1 MFDDLDIPNRRE
13 RWLVGAADLALG
25 AATLPARIVR
35 RRRAA
40 VPERILLLRLE
51 RIGDLLMS
59 LGAIAAVRQL
69 APAAEIDLVVG
80 SWNEPIA
87 KLLPGIHALEV
98 VDAPWLTRGAAGVG
112 GRGLASRAWAWR
124 RRRYDLCI
132 NFEGD
137 IRSNGLAWLSGATR
151 RVGFG
156 MAGGKPLLTDVVR
169 HDTSRHV
176 AANSLALVERAFGLP
191 GGSLPTPPARDALLS
206 SRLPLPDRVRGAATA
221 CLQQAFGA
229 SLPSLLIAVHAPGG
243 RQIKQWPVARFADA
257 AAQVA
262 RDSDAA
268 IVLTGAPDDA
278 RQVDEVES
286 TLKAGGVPTIRVQGN
301 VDLVLLAGVLSQ
313 CRLLLTG
320 DTGPMHM
327 AAAVGTPVVAV
338 FGPSM
343 PWRYSPLIA
352 DHRIVRVDLPCSP
365 CNRIR
370 QPPRRCTGHVPDCLV
385 GVTTGAV
392 VQAARSLLE
401 ARPALAGR

>member
-25 AATLPARIVR
+25 VATLPARVVR
-35 RRRAA
+35 RRPARA
-40 VPERILLLRLE
+40 PERILLLRLE

-69 APAAEIDLVVG
+69 AAAAEIDLVVG

-87 KLLPGIHALEV
+87 RLLPGMHAIEV
-98 VDAPWLTRGAAGVG
+98 VDAPWLVRGAAGSS
-112 GRGLASRAWAWR
+112 GRQLAARGWAWR

-137 IRSNGLAWLSGATR
+137 IRSHGLAWLSGATR

-156 MAGGKPLLTDVVR
+156 MAGGAPLLTDVVP
-169 HDTSRHV
+169 HDASRHV
-176 AANSLALVERAFGLP
+176 AANSLALVERAFDLAAGTLP
-191 GGSLPTPPARDALLS
+191 APPAPDALRS
-206 SRLPLPDRVRGAATA
+206 CRLPLPDRVRGAATA
-221 CLQQAFGA
+221 CLQQASGA
-229 SLPSLLIAVHAPGG
+229 PLPSTLIAVHAAGG
-243 RQIKQWPVARFADA
+243 RQIKQWPVARFAEA

-262 RDSDAA
+262 GDADAA
-268 IVLTGAPDDA
+268 IVLTGAPDDTA
-278 RQVDEVES
+278 QVDEIES
-286 TLKAGGVPTIRVQGN
+286 ALKARGVRTIRVQGN
-301 VDLVLLAGVLSQ
+301 VDLVVLAGVLSQ

-343 PWRYSPLIA
+343 PWRYAPLTA

-370 QPPRRCTGHVPDCLV
+370 QPPDRCVGHVPDCLA
-385 GVTTGAV
+385 GVTTDAV
-392 VQAARSLLE
+392 VLAARSMLG